1 MIPKEIREKAELLIK
16 FNDEIIKYFRREYNF
31 KGDFD
36 CLDIVNEPSGKKLQD
51 GSYKCWYTDYY
62 DTVYYNYYDTVYYRY
77 FPMDNGK
84 YLEIMYRK

>member
-16 FNDEIIKYFRREYNF
+16 FNAEIIEYFRREYNF

-51 GSYKCWYTDYY
+51 GSYKCWYID
-62 DTVYYNYYDTVYYRY
+62 YYDTVYYRY
-77 FPMDNGK
+77 YPMDNGK